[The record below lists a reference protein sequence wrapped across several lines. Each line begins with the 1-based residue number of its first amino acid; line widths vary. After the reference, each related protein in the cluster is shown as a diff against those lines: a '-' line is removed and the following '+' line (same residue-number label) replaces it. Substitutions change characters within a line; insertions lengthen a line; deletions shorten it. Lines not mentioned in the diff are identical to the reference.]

1 MIIVGLIMAALTIYN
16 YFLHLEQKTPTGE
29 KSLTQSFGA
38 VFASFFSKQIGI
50 VLAFILLFRLGESH
64 KNADPFLIDDISVG
78 GMGLTTQD
86 VGIIYGTFGVLALTI
101 GGIIWNCNL

>member
-1 MIIVGLIMAALTIYN
+1 MAALTIYN
-16 YFLHLEQKTPTGE
+16 YFSTPRTEDANEGRE
-29 KSLTQSFGA
+29 IVEPSKFWAFCQ
-38 VFASFFSKQIGI
+38 FFSKKTNWDRTGLYIIIPFGRI
-50 VLAFILLFRLGESH
+50 PVT

-86 VGIIYGTFGVLALTI
+86 VGISMELSETSLTI